1 MTYQNVDLCEKLKYR
16 FKDRGLANVTVRPQA
31 GPNRPYAR
39 PKTEVPRSYAGRFID
54 PSVTAENA
62 ERRPR
67 ADRRSVRENIAR
79 NYGTRG
85 SGAEN
90 VPLPGEPYGT
100 AYAIGN
106 SVRYKAARFNDKAYE
121 RRRGVT
127 EKKTKKKKA
136 SFLKTVGRGI
146 ASFFAPDD
154 ALEGIT
160 EKKIKRKPFPKGL
173 VFGVVLCTV
182 MLFVVIGTYSGYFEA
197 TREVASL
204 KETQSALLEERD
216 KLSNML
222 SVRDDI
228 REIEKYA
235 VDEIGMVKS
244 DYIETRHV
252 SIAGG
257 ERIEVIKNGEED
269 ASEGTFSTML
279 SAMGGN
285 FQKLLEYID

>member
-1 MTYQNVDLCEKLKYR
+1 MTYQNVDLSEKLKYR
-16 FKDRGLANVTVRPQA
+16 FKDRGLANVTVRPQT
-31 GPNRPYAR
+31 GPSRSSAR

-54 PSVTAENA
+54 PSVIAENT
-62 ERRPR
+62 ERRFR
-67 ADRRSVRENIAR
+67 GDCRSAHENSVRN
-79 NYGTRG
+79 N
-85 SGAEN
+85 GAKVAGMKN
-90 VPLPGEPYGT
+90 VPLSGEPYGT
-100 AYAIGN
+100 AYAIG
-106 SVRYKAARFNDKAYE
+106 SSIRYKAARFNKKAYE
-121 RRRGVT
+121 RRHGVTVKKT
-127 EKKTKKKKA
+127 EKKKT
-136 SFLKTVGRGI
+136 SFFKMVGHGI

-204 KETQSALLEERD
+204 KETQSTLLEERD

-257 ERIEVIKNGEED
+257 ERIEIIKNGEDE